1 MAAGSIVVDLLM
13 KTGSFETD
21 TKRAEKRSQE
31 MAREIDKA
39 FKVVGLAAI
48 AAGTAFAA
56 MTKSVIN
63 NADAVAKAAR
73 SIGVTTESLSA
84 LQFAADLS
92 GVSTQELTVSLDRL
106 NRVASQGNKAFDAMG
121 ISVKDAQGNLKATD
135 TLLKEIS
142 DKFVG
147 YTDGAEKSAL
157 AQELFGRSGAKM
169 ISFLNLGSAGLD
181 EMRQE
186 AERLGII
193 IGGDLANNSEIFND
207 NLIKMRS
214 AFEGMVMTVANDVVP
229 ILVELTNGINNS
241 ETGMSALKNT
251 AKAISTVFQAV
262 AILGA
267 NVAFVFQTI
276 GREIG
281 ATAAQ
286 IALFSQLEFS
296 AALNIGQQVRDD
308 AIKAREALD
317 DLERRILGLGG
328 QQVTSSVNVVTGTT
342 TTGAAPLIGGSKKES
357 DEAKKRLD
365 DYHKEIAKFDEA
377 TRNRQQQ
384 MHSQRLDEQ
393 AALEFGYQ
401 QLLTEYEEAESENR
415 KKIHAQRLQEQEDAE
430 KGYWGRWLEAAE
442 EAMTS
447 FNDLASA
454 VINNFTTGFGNAF
467 EKIVFDSKNLSDAV
481 KNLTESMARSV
492 VNAIGQMAA
501 QWVAKEAVK
510 RLASL
515 ATTSTVVAGTAA
527 TTTAGVAANAVAAT
541 SAVATGATITA
552 AMAPAAVATS
562 VATGGISTFTAIAAI
577 LGAIALIPMF
587 AGSRERGGDVI
598 GGRSYLVGENGPE
611 MFTPRGTGSISPNGS
626 GGTIVQ
632 NINITTGVAQTV
644 RAEIISLMPQIVN
657 AAKTA
662 VSDARQRGGSYA
674 SSMR

>member
-73 SIGVTTESLSA
+73 SIGITTESLSA
-84 LQFAADLS
+84 LQFAAGLS

-135 TLLKEIS
+135 TLLEEIS

-207 NLIKMRS
+207 NLTKIRS

-241 ETGMSALKNT
+241 EKGMGALKNT
-251 AKAISTVFQAV
+251 AKGISTVFQTV
-262 AILGA
+262 AIIGA

-286 IALFSQLEFS
+286 IALFSQLEFG

-328 QQVTSSVNVVTGTT
+328 QQVTSSVNVETGTT
-342 TTGAAPLIGGSKKES
+342 TTRPAPLIGGLKEEIE
-357 DEAKKRLD
+357 EAKK
-365 DYHKEIAKFDEA
+365 EA
-377 TRNRQQQ
+377 TAYEKWMTELKQDEEKHRQR
-384 MHSQRLDEQ
+384 MHNSRLDEQ
-393 AALEFGYQ
+393 AEKDRA
-401 QLLTEYEEAESENR
+401 YEEWLSGLKEDEEKNR
-415 KKIHAQRLQEQEDAE
+415 QRIYALRLQEQENAD
-430 KGYWGRWLEAAE
+430 KGYWGRWLEAAQA
-442 EAMTS
+442 AMTS
-447 FNDLASA
+447 FNDLSAA
-454 VINNFTTGFGNAF
+454 VIKNFTTGFGNAF
-467 EKIVFDSKNLSDAV
+467 EKMVFDSKSLNDSF
-481 KNLTESMARSV
+481 KNLAEGMARSI
-492 VNAIGQMAA
+492 VNALGQMAA
-501 QWVAKEAVK
+501 QWLAYQAVQMIVGK
-510 RLASL
+510 ATQASASSAQTFGAMAAQQMAALNAFASTAAIPIVGPLAAPAAAAAAL
-515 ATTSTVVAGTAA
+515 AA
-527 TTTAGVAANAVAAT
+527 TTPF
-541 SAVATGATITA
+541 VATIASLGS
-552 AMAPAAVATS
+552 AAVGAR
-562 VATGGISTFTAIAAI
+562 ATGGPVSADA
-577 LGAIALIPMF
+577 P
-587 AGSRERGGDVI
+587 
-598 GGRSYLVGENGPE
+598 YLVGERGPE
-611 MFTPRGTGSISPNGS
+611 LFVPSTAGRIVPNNALGGDSGS
-626 GGTIVQ
+626 IVQ
-632 NINITTGVAQTV
+632 NINISTGVAQTV
-644 RAEIISLMPQIVN
+644 RAEIMSLMPQIIS
-657 AAKTA
+657 AAKNA
-662 VSDARQRGGSYA
+662 VADARQRGGSYA